1 LLYAIGGF
9 DGKDRLSSVECYH
22 PENNEWTMVSPM
34 KCTRSGAGVAS
45 LGQYIYVI
53 GGYDGNSQLNLVER
67 YDTEHDIWENVSS
80 ISIARSA
87 LSVTVLGGKL
97 YAMGR
102 YDFVDFYT
110 LHDKILQKYIL
121 KNFFCF

>member
-9 DGKDRLSSVECYH
+9 DGEERLSSVECYH

-102 YDFVDFYT
+102 YNFVDFY
-110 LHDKILQKYIL
+110 DKVRYLQKNIL
-121 KNFFCF
+121 KNLFCF